1 MNPKY
6 MDKHEDFLNS
16 SLLELIDK
24 SLLILKF
31 ELHNS
36 SDLFSPVSSN
46 PHFFKILSIFETEE
60 QKINY
65 WRLYSSEIQK
75 SREDKASIRIQSKS
89 NHIYLLALF
98 ERYRNGLLSHAYTSS
113 KKHKDTYREFTTTIA
128 EREKDQTKKTK
139 LLTTIARN
147 PDNLI
152 QHVDNL
158 FGRQFEVERNMF
170 GLRDIKDDIFIQ
182 EVLSNFII
190 SREIRNLLIHR
201 SEKTDKKLY
210 SSIKHGSSGTIYHK
224 VDKNLSDLF
233 KIKAYSNLH
242 KLEIGKSVNINV
254 FTIFILI
261 LDILYLSFHM
271 TSNALN
277 KKYSQKLEEIL
288 AHFLNSALC
297 IYFSDKINDNI
308 KFFFIY
314 KLNDQIDKLINSA
327 RNNIDFNSDILLVN
341 YIVLKKQIKNSSFS
355 TRNLSS
361 DDMKKSFSNAKKI
374 ESDVETDVRKSLKLI
389 NTPKIKNIVANYYRD
404 NDLGFVK
411 AIHEYGGK
419 DLNGWSMVMD
429 KVRSSEMLKNY
440 ITSMDKKNWEEFKST
455 MSKDEIKK
463 N

>member
-1 MNPKY
+1 
-6 MDKHEDFLNS
+6 MDKHEEFLHF
-16 SLLELIDK
+16 SLIELIDK
-24 SLLILKF
+24 SLHILKF

-201 SEKTDKKLY
+201 SEQTDKKLF
-210 SSIKHGSSGTIYHK
+210 SSIKHGVSGTIFNK
-224 VDKNLSDLF
+224 KDKNLSALL
-233 KIKAYSNLH
+233 KNKGYISLH
-242 KLEIGKSVNINV
+242 KLEIGKPINIDA
-254 FTIFILI
+254 FTIFILV
-261 LDILYLSFHM
+261 LDILYMSFHM

-277 KKYSQKLEEIL
+277 KKYSGKLENLL

-297 IYFSDKINDNI
+297 IYFSNKIDDKV
-308 KFFFIY
+308 KYLFIF
-314 KLNDQIDKLINSA
+314 KLNHQIDKLINSA
-327 RNNIDFNSDILLVN
+327 RNNIDFNSDILLAN
-341 YIVLKKQIKNSSFS
+341 YIVLKKQVKNSAFS
-355 TRNLSS
+355 IRNLSS
-361 DDMKKSFSNAKKI
+361 DDLKESFSRAKNI
-374 ESDVETDVRKSLKLI
+374 ETDVETDFRKSLKLI
-389 NTPKIKNIVANYYRD
+389 KNTKIKKIVSCYYKD
-404 NDLGFVK
+404 DDLGFIK
-411 AIHEYGGK
+411 SIHDFGGNE
-419 DLNGWSMVMD
+419 LNSWSMVVD
-429 KVRSSEMLKNY
+429 KVRSSVMLKNY

-455 MSKDEIKK
+455 MSKDEVKE